1 MRLANIIVPV
11 LVAISVLLLFS
22 CQKGL
27 AYTLEES
34 FQKTLLQEGATKLS
48 VSNRNGNIVISPWQ
62 EDSIRIE
69 ATKKI
74 KAANKKK
81 AREYAEELKIEISR
95 EGNEIIIRTIRP
107 DLEERRGF
115 GAIFRI
121 SKREI
126 QTKVAYNI
134 RVPEKLDLN
143 LRSRNGSI
151 KTGGIQGDV
160 TGETRNGGI
169 QIDDVEGKVFARS
182 RNGDISLAEID
193 GSVEVETR
201 NGKISLSEI
210 IGSVETVTRNGNIRV
225 DQADEDV
232 SAHSRNGSI
241 SLLKIGGS
249 VNASTRNG
257 KIWTEITGKSF
268 QGCDLSTRNA
278 TITLIVP
285 GSLSADLD
293 VYTRNGKV
301 NTELPVAVF
310 GTFSRGELKGKINQG
325 GPLLRLRTRNGN
337 IAIRKSKEVTKQ

>member
-11 LVAISVLLLFS
+11 LITLSSIVLFS
-22 CQKGL
+22 QKGT

-48 VSNRNGNIVISPWQ
+48 VSNRNGNIEVSPWQ

-95 EGNEIIIRTIRP
+95 EGNEIIVRTIRP
-107 DLEERRGF
+107 ESEERRGF
-115 GAIFRI
+115 WDIFRDTFNGH
-121 SKREI
+121 I
-126 QTKVAYNI
+126 QAKVDYNI
-134 RVPEKLDLN
+134 RVPEKLDLDI
-143 LRSRNGSI
+143 RSRNGSI
-151 KTGGIQGDV
+151 KTGGIKGNV

-169 QIDDVEGKVFARS
+169 QIDDVEGEIFARS
-182 RNGDISLAEID
+182 RNGSMSLAEIAGPVD
-193 GSVEVETR
+193 VETR
-201 NGKISLSEI
+201 NGKTSLSEI
-210 IGSVETVTRNGNIRV
+210 TGSVKTVTRNGNIRIAQV
-225 DQADEDV
+225 DEDV
-232 SAHSRNGSI
+232 SAHSRDGSL

-257 KIWTEITGKSF
+257 KIWTEITGRSF

-278 TITLIVP
+278 SITLLVP

-293 VYTRNGKV
+293 VYSPNGKV
-301 NTELPVAVF
+301 KTELSVAVS
-310 GTFSRGELKGKINQG
+310 GGLGRGKLKGKINQG

-337 IAIRKSKEVTKQ
+337 IAIRKSQEVIEQ

>member
-1 MRLANIIVPV
+1 MRLANTIAAV
-11 LVAISVLLLFS
+11 LVAVASVTLLS
-22 CQKGL
+22 YQRGA

-34 FQKTLLQEGATKLS
+34 FQETLPQEEATKLS
-48 VSNRNGNIVISPWQ
+48 VSNRNGNIEVSPWQ
-62 EDSIRIE
+62 EEKIRIE
-69 ATKKI
+69 AIKKI

-95 EGNEIIIRTIRP
+95 EGRKIIIRTIRP
-107 DLEERRGF
+107 ELEERRGF
-115 GAIFRI
+115 WGIFRI
-121 SKREI
+121 SKGEI
-126 QTKVAYNI
+126 QAKVDYNI

-169 QIDDVEGKVFARS
+169 QIDDVEGEIFARS
-182 RNGDISLAEID
+182 RNGGIQMSNISGPVD
-193 GSVEVETR
+193 VETR

-310 GTFSRGELKGKINQG
+310 GTSSRGELKGKINQG
-325 GPLLRLRTRNGN
+325 GPPLRLRTRNGN
-337 IAIRKSKEVTKQ
+337 IAIRKSKEVTEQ